1 MNGHDEYAAMFL
13 PAASAQQLHQ
23 VLNNKYPPRVT
34 PGVTLLHKILSL
46 FTVFLSLLL
55 LCACQLDRGILT
67 LPEARTYLS
76 TPESVSRGVDYLG
89 SDTEFHYF
97 EHKRATARNVRF
109 RISCAEGIYAPY
121 ETMPYHR
128 WFPERRDAYTALM
141 GLHLTIHPD
150 FSCSVEGCTY
160 SNPAAVPAEIR
171 AEVGTVHLT
180 DKRLNKMKQWEQYL
194 APYRKNIPAVRFSY
208 PCSGLVPQPMQQT
221 LRRGGVTCEALDAL
235 HKAPRK

>member
-1 MNGHDEYAAMFL
+1 MFRH
-13 PAASAQQLHQ
+13 SAF
-23 VLNNKYPPRVT
+23 T
-34 PGVTLLHKILSL
+34 PGVTLLPKILSL
-46 FTVFLSLLL
+46 FAVLLPFFL
-55 LCACQLDRGILT
+55 LCACQQDRGILT
-67 LPEARTYLS
+67 LQQARTYLN

-89 SDTEFHYF
+89 SDEEFHYF

-128 WFPERRDAYTALM
+128 WFPERRDAYTTIM

-160 SNPAAVPAEIR
+160 ANPAAVPAEIR
-171 AEVGTVHLT
+171 AKVGTIHLT

-194 APYRKNIPAVRFSY
+194 APYKNNTPAVRFSY
-208 PCSGLVPQPMQQT
+208 PGSGFFSPPMLET
-221 LRRGGVTCEALDAL
+221 LRRGGITCEALDVL
-235 HKAPRK
+235 LKAPRK